1 MNRSSPRAYIEELRL
16 SGFRAFE
23 NARLRLD
30 DLTVLVGHN
39 GSGKSTLL
47 DALEFV
53 RDALSDSME
62 NALDRRGGLQALQ
75 HRSARSSDIS
85 IAVGLRLPEHSWF
98 RHGTL
103 GPRAGATMAFVE
115 DAPAP
120 PKIGVTYGFRLGPK
134 RGGLG
139 FAVKDERVRFSG
151 TGISFGGLELP
162 EELLSK
168 PSPTLLLPVVGDV
181 HPYFRLVLESLRA
194 GIRTYNLSAAAIR
207 AEPPVGRASTLTGN
221 GDNAGD
227 VLHHLQRNKKDL
239 DWVVRHLSAI
249 TPAITS
255 LKASTAAGRRL
266 IQFIQRRDKN
276 SLSRFNI
283 GDMSDGTL
291 RCMAILL
298 ALRQTPTPTLTCI
311 EEIEDS
317 VHPAALGVL
326 LDAISASTE
335 RGQVLITSH
344 SPEALSHPVVTPERV
359 RIIEWRNGRSHIF
372 LPSQG
377 SHEMSKPPRSVG
389 TLLRTNALFP
399 AKAPEQIEGDIFE
412 SP

>member
-1 MNRSSPRAYIEELRL
+1 MNRPSPRAYIEELRL

-30 DLTVLVGHN
+30 DLTVLVGRN

-62 NALDRRGGLQALQ
+62 NALDRRGGIQALQ
-75 HRSARSSDIS
+75 HRGSRSGDIS
-85 IAVGLRLPEHSWF
+85 IAVKLRFPSEPFEESPLALFSSGRQPS
-98 RHGTL
+98 G
-103 GPRAGATMAFVE
+103 E
-115 DAPAP
+115 DAPLTWEW
-120 PKIGVTYGFRLGPK
+120 GFTYGFRVGPK

-139 FAVKDERVRFSG
+139 FVVKDER
-151 TGISFGGLELP
+151 
-162 EELLSK
+162 LLFK
-168 PSPTLLLPVVGDV
+168 DLREPDDGPSEQLLPQPSSALHLPLLGDADSE
-181 HPYFRLVLESLRA
+181 FRPLLDVLRA
-194 GIRTYNLSAAAIR
+194 GIRTYNLSSAAIR
-207 AEPPVGRASTLTGN
+207 AEPPVGRASTLTRD

-227 VLHHLQRNKKDL
+227 VLHHLQRNKQDL

-249 TPAITS
+249 TPAIS
-255 LKASTAAGRRL
+255 GLKASTAVGRRL
-266 IQFIQRRDKN
+266 IQFIQRRGKN
-276 SLSRFNI
+276 TTSRFNV

-291 RCMAILL
+291 RCLAILL
-298 ALRQTPTPTLTCI
+298 ALRQSPTPTLTCI

-326 LDAISASTE
+326 LDAISASSQ

-344 SPEALSHPVVTPERV
+344 SPEALSHPAVKPEHV
-359 RIIEWRNGRSHIF
+359 RIIEWRNGRSQIF
-372 LPSQG
+372 HPSPG
-377 SHEMSKPPRSVG
+377 AHEMSKPPRSVG
-389 TLLRTNALFP
+389 MLLRSNALFP
-399 AKAPEQIEGDIFE
+399 AQTPERIEGDIFE

>member
-62 NALDRRGGLQALQ
+62 NALDRRGGIQALQ
-75 HRSARSSDIS
+75 HRGARSGDIS
-85 IAVGLRLPEHSWF
+85 IAIKLRLPS
-98 RHGTL
+98 G
-103 GPRAGATMAFVE
+103 E
-115 DAPAP
+115 DALPILDWSA
-120 PKIGVTYGFRLGPK
+120 IYGFRVGPK

-139 FAVKDERVRFSG
+139 FAVKDECLLVNEIG
-151 TGISFGGLELP
+151 AP
-162 EELLSK
+162 EDWTPARLLTR
-168 PSPTLLLPVVGDV
+168 PSPSLRLPLLADDEPM
-181 HPYFRLVLESLRA
+181 FRPLLDILRA
-194 GIRTYNLSAAAIR
+194 GIRAYNLSSAAIR
-207 AEPPVGRASTLTGN
+207 AEPPVSRASTLTRN

-227 VLHHLQRNKKDL
+227 VLHRLQRNKRDL

-249 TPAITS
+249 TPEIAG

-266 IQFIQRRDKN
+266 IQFIQRRGKG
-276 SLSRFNI
+276 STSRFNI

-291 RCMAILL
+291 RCLAILL
-298 ALRQTPTPTLTCI
+298 ALRQSPTPALTCI

-344 SPEALSHPVVTPERV
+344 SPEVLSHPAITPERV
-359 RIIEWRNGRSHIF
+359 RIIEWRNGRSQVFH
-372 LPSQG
+372 PSPG

-389 TLLRTNALFP
+389 SLLRSNALFP
-399 AKAPEQIEGDIFE
+399 AKTPERIKGDIFAN
-412 SP
+412 P